1 MHTVGQQI
9 DPLVPLRADV
19 AVSFFANA
27 GSGDDGAGAG
37 AVRSGEV
44 GGVER
49 RELGVS
55 VRNTPIAAARP
66 MGSPPL
72 SRSDISGWRDAALYP
87 LATGRI
93 RRT

>member
-49 RELGVS
+49 RELRGQRAQHPDRGRPPDGVS
-55 VRNTPIAAARP
+55 
-66 MGSPPL
+66 
-72 SRSDISGWRDAALYP
+72 AALS
-87 LATGRI
+87 L
-93 RRT
+93 